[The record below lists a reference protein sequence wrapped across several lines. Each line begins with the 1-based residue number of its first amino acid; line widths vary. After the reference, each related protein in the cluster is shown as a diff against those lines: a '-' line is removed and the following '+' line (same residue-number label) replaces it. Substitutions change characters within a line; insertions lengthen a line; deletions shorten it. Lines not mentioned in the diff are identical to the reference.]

1 MNDGPVMN
9 RWMTAVVRISL
20 LLLGVALMWAVL
32 VLPPEPVG
40 LSNQVKRAMPE
51 SGVLHPLTA
60 VLLNFRGY
68 DTLLE
73 IGVLL
78 VAVVAVWSL
87 DHAAPSRLRLR
98 APSHRNPVLQVG
110 LGLLVPVMAVMAGY
124 MVWVGAYRPG
134 GAFQAGA
141 MLGAVAV
148 TLIAS
153 GMLSAPLAR
162 GGGTRVTLAAGFI
175 WFMAVASALALWR
188 GSLLRYP
195 ETAASLVIL
204 AIETVLAV
212 SIGAALAALF
222 AAVSG
227 LPDEASAREETR

>member
-1 MNDGPVMN
+1 MNDVPVMN
-9 RWMTAVVRISL
+9 RWMSAVVRIAL
-20 LLLGVALMWAVL
+20 LLLGAVLMGAVL

-40 LSNQVKRAMPE
+40 LAGQVNRAMPD

-87 DHAAPSRLRLR
+87 DHAAPSRLRLC

-110 LGLLVPVMAVMAGY
+110 LGLLLPVMAVMAGY

-153 GMLSAPLAR
+153 GMMSAPLAR
-162 GGGTRVTLAAGFI
+162 SGGTRLALAAGFL
-175 WFMAVASALALWR
+175 WFMAVASALTLWR
-188 GSLLRYP
+188 GRLLWYP
-195 ETAASLVIL
+195 ETAAGLVIL

-227 LPDEASAREETR
+227 LPDASSVREDDR